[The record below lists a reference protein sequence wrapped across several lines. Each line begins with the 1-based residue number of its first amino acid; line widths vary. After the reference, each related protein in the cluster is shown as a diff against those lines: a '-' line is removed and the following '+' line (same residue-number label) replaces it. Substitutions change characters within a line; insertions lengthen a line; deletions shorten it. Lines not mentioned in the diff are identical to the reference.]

1 MISRKKAFFKLILF
15 LLLFFISFSY
25 LLYGYQYFNLRK
37 YHYDEAIST
46 YGAVRILEGGMPYK
60 DFWTLYAPGQFYI
73 TAAVFNIFGASIK
86 IARIFAVIIL
96 SLTCCGVY
104 FLVRKICP
112 KLFAILAFLFLL
124 ALFKSYMVYNRPG
137 QLAILFFVLSCFAI
151 LNYLK
156 SKRSIW
162 LATTGILVGVTGLFR
177 QDFGFYIFI
186 PVFLLILL
194 KEKNQ
199 KERSGLI
206 LRNELLFFLGFLLAA
221 LPLLI
226 YFLFNSALGE
236 FINDAVIFP
245 VTTYSRV
252 RDLPFPAFSLANSVF
267 YAPLFI
273 FLLTGIRLLS
283 YNWRGKIDDTRAWM
297 RLFLLF
303 VGLGLFNYTNIRT
316 HLGSL
321 LPTMI
326 PAIIL
331 FICLLDDFL
340 NRFAKI
346 RIIALAVFFMV
357 SFTLIFYSAGLDFK
371 RAGYLSADKI
381 KSKLD
386 IARAEG
392 FYDDSELAQSQA
404 SAIRYIQANTG
415 KSDKI
420 FVGNLRHD
428 RVVNSDVMFYFLA
441 ERNSATKYY
450 ELHPGL
456 TNTEKI
462 QKEIIGELTK
472 SGVRYIIL
480 WSGSEDINEPNESSR
495 SSGITELDDYIR
507 KNYKTDRIFGA
518 YLILKHV

>member
-1 MISRKKAFFKLILF
+1 
-15 LLLFFISFSY
+15 
-25 LLYGYQYFNLRK
+25 
-37 YHYDEAIST
+37 
-46 YGAVRILEGGMPYK
+46 
-60 DFWTLYAPGQFYI
+60 
-73 TAAVFNIFGASIK
+73 
-86 IARIFAVIIL
+86 
-96 SLTCCGVY
+96 
-104 FLVRKICP
+104 
-112 KLFAILAFLFLL
+112 
-124 ALFKSYMVYNRPG
+124 
-137 QLAILFFVLSCFAI
+137 
-151 LNYLK
+151 
-156 SKRSIW
+156 
-162 LATTGILVGVTGLFR
+162 
-177 QDFGFYIFI
+177 
-186 PVFLLILL
+186 
-194 KEKNQ
+194 
-199 KERSGLI
+199 
-206 LRNELLFFLGFLLAA
+206 
-221 LPLLI
+221 
-226 YFLFNSALGE
+226 
-236 FINDAVIFP
+236 
-245 VTTYSRV
+245 
-252 RDLPFPAFSLANSVF
+252 
-267 YAPLFI
+267 LFI

-283 YNWRGKIDDTRAWM
+283 YNWRDKIDDTRAWM

-340 NRFAKI
+340 SRFTKI
-346 RIIALAVFFMV
+346 RVIALTVFFMV
-357 SFTLIFYSAGLDFK
+357 SFILIFYSAGPAFK
-371 RAGYLSADKI
+371 RAEYLSADKI

-462 QKEIIGELTK
+462 QKEITGELTK

-480 WSGSEDINEPNESSR
+480 WSGSEDISEPNESNK

-507 KNYKTDRIFGA
+507 KNYKTDKIFGA